1 MTTAPLT
8 PAAPLARDAD
18 APVARPSVGVAAK
31 PGAAARAGGL
41 APAVSVDRVSY
52 RYGDRLALD
61 AVSLDVAPGS
71 VVGLLGPNGSGKSTL
86 FRILCTARQPAE
98 GTVAL
103 FGQNPLASRAATLDA
118 RRRTGV
124 VFQSPAL
131 DKELTARENLLH
143 HGHLYGL
150 RGSDLA
156 RRIGLAL
163 EQADLSDRRDDRVKT
178 FSGGMRR
185 RLELAKAVLHGP
197 DLLLLDEP
205 STGLD
210 PAARLDWWRV
220 LQTLRDQTG
229 LTAILTTH
237 LLDEA
242 EKCDR
247 LAVLDRGKL
256 LADDT
261 PAALR
266 GRVGGEVVRLSGPD
280 LPALQ
285 RALSAEGVASSVVD
299 GELRVERPDGRA
311 LLGRWVASHA
321 DLIASAAVSRPT
333 LEDAFV
339 TLTGRRFEVEAEP
352 TPARTGKST
361 GKR

>member
-1 MTTAPLT
+1 MTAAPLHT
-8 PAAPLARDAD
+8 AAPLARDAD
-18 APVARPSVGVAAK
+18 APVGRANAPTATPPAT
-31 PGAAARAGGL
+31 RAGPADPAGR
-41 APAVSVDRVSY
+41 PAVSIDRVSY

-86 FRILCTARQPAE
+86 FRILCTARPPGE

-103 FGQNPLASRAATLDA
+103 FGRDPFASAADRDAA

-124 VFQSPAL
+124 VFQNAAL

-150 RGSDLA
+150 RGADLKRKIDAAIDGADLA
-156 RRIGLAL
+156 GRG
-163 EQADLSDRRDDRVKT
+163 DDRVKT

-220 LQTLRDQTG
+220 LQQLRDERG
-229 LTAILTTH
+229 LTALLTTH

-247 LAVLDRGKL
+247 LAVLDRGRL

-261 PAALR
+261 PGGLR

-280 LPALQ
+280 LPALR
-285 RALSAEGVASSVVD
+285 RALSAEGVEASVVD
-299 GELRVERPDGRA
+299 HELRVERPDGRR
-311 LLGRWVASHA
+311 LLGRWVESHA
-321 DLIASAAVSRPT
+321 ALIESATVGRPT

-339 TLTGRRFEVEAEP
+339 HLTGRRFAVDAP
-352 TPARTGKST
+352 PDAA
-361 GKR
+361 